1 LAWLPFLS
9 YDAKVSTA
17 NHLALIAMS
26 FFFAFQ
32 SPSPSVKSS
41 AFSHFPALLLC
52 AILISVVFAC
62 VFHATVKER
71 IVATIRYFVIL
82 VVVSVAIG
90 WLMLP
95 FSH

>member
-1 LAWLPFLS
+1 MSA
-9 YDAKVSTA
+9 V
-17 NHLALIAMS
+17 NNLALIGMA

-32 SPSPSVKSS
+32 SPSSNVQTS
-41 AFSHFPALLLC
+41 AFNHFPALLLC
-52 AILISVVFAC
+52 AILISAVFAC

-71 IVATIRYFVIL
+71 IVAAIRYFVIL